1 MAQVYKTRLRQTR
14 ERKDV
19 LVCTVNTEIMQSALA
34 LSPSVTEFYFV
45 APEDFSQTQNS
56 ISNTI
61 ISIQYDPN
69 KFLSFK
75 IYEVKF
81 GSIVRQGV
89 EDIALQC
96 QIRGYTYT
104 FTREHMDQ
112 MSKRELNDLFNHL
125 RIDGSQFC

>member
-1 MAQVYKTRLRQTR
+1 MQT
-14 ERKDV
+14 
-19 LVCTVNTEIMQSALA
+19 ALA

-45 APEDFSQTQNS
+45 APEDFYQTQNS

-75 IYEVKF
+75 IYEAKF

-112 MSKRELNDLFNHL
+112 MSNRELNDLFNHL
-125 RIDGSQFC
+125 RIDGSQFR